1 MALTVNT
8 NVSALNAQRATL
20 DSQKE
25 MASAMERLASGKRIN
40 SAVDDAAGIA
50 IAARMESQISGLN
63 QAVRNAN
70 DAISLVSTAEGALQ
84 ETTAILQRIR
94 ELSIQSAGGAPS
106 NSDRVNL
113 NKEVVQLQEELSRI
127 ANTTRFNGGLLLN
140 GTFVDTDFQI
150 GQSNNE
156 EITVS
161 IGDIRPERIGAFT
174 QRTVEHVGLVS
185 SGASL
190 DAIDNGVNQQT
201 LVVQVGNEVPRT
213 ISINKGDDARTISDK
228 INHAGAQVNSTAV
241 TTSNAYIDGYGSF
254 SFKISSSS
262 APDIEDVITVGAT
275 AGSQAASLAAEINRG
290 YSEHN
295 ISATIEVDSDGV
307 EYVKM
312 VQDDGYDIKIQDY
325 VTTGNS
331 SLDFDEDG
339 VDELTGGYGRTA
351 TIVGGAITIDAP
363 ASFLVSSDDVSNTIL
378 QGTRASL
385 EVVGVSSDPALYQDK
400 SFDITVSGVT
410 KTVNLAA
417 PPPAVPTDA
426 TSPVMAVEFTATQQ
440 LQGPSSQQLGA
451 LRQNSYTVTTI
462 DTATTPARGS
472 ADVQFSLSV
481 NGGSAQDL
489 DMAAALSALGYESGE
504 EVSAADFA
512 AAMQTTISNNPYFN
526 SGDEA
531 VTVTLT
537 DYGQIKLDVAG
548 GSGAI
553 TFAESSKYSAAY
565 AVSWTGSS
573 DVTAVSDQITMLDHG
588 YTTGDSV
595 TYSTSGATDTGLT
608 AGTYFVIAADSNTI
622 QLASTLA
629 NANAGTAVA
638 LTGDGTGEQ
647 ISRAAG
653 DGVAA
658 AMIVNTAPTDGS
670 TTESAADG
678 SLTLGETLNDVT
690 TNPNSPYG
698 PVNPLG
704 ITDRVIATG
713 ANDTFTLAV
722 NDGAPTVIEVVAGT
736 YYAMEE
742 LATAVQTA
750 IDSSPFSSTGS
761 FPITVEATTD
771 ENGDWGLSFGSVD
784 GHSIQVGGTSFLTDV
799 LALSVADPSSA
810 ADIDIANSWT
820 SATDVNAGTNRITI
834 SGHGYSTGDAVLYNA
849 TSADT
854 GLVSGTTY
862 YVAVVDADT
871 ISLSTTEANALG
883 GTIIVLTGDGAG
895 EQISDGAGERK
906 VAISAGP
913 IDEAA
918 TRLAINVNGGGFY
931 DLDLKTHLTAA
942 GVEATATSVTED
954 QFVTALQAALDDSVY
969 FTGDEAVTVS
979 VTSAG
984 LVQLDVAGGAGTV
997 VVAEHS
1003 AYRAGVTGAVATNGL
1018 GATLTGTVSNAVA
1031 LSNGFS
1037 TGEASQSGTG
1047 GSIILGSTANT
1058 ANGDPQDG
1066 DYVKTF
1072 GISAV
1077 EVTAA
1082 TGDELYI
1089 SIDDGTATLLTIP
1102 AGDYL
1107 NMADLAAAIQTQID
1121 GSPEIGLAGT
1131 VSVTATS
1138 TQNSTD
1144 ESWGLSFA
1152 SSNGSKMDLFG
1163 NFFGSSL
1170 GISTGSDG
1178 STQLGRSTDTW
1189 VMGDD
1194 IDATTDRVTL
1204 NNHGLSTGDA
1214 LVYTQGTT
1222 ADTGLPLVNAATYY
1236 AIVIDTDTIQ
1246 LATTV
1251 ALANAGTEITL
1262 DGLGTDDQSL
1272 TFTGDPITIEEVG
1285 EAPVGAAGYRTSVE
1299 AGAFSEGIDLSSD
1312 NQVTIEVLDDET
1324 GALST
1329 KTITLGS
1336 SAGSV
1341 SFSDYMDLV
1350 ASAANS
1356 EFVDEG
1362 FTFSAAGSDRS
1373 FTMTF
1378 EPTGGRTVT
1387 LSGASIT
1394 QAFGASVSASG
1405 EPSNMDGLAFESM
1418 DDVLAELNAQFE
1430 TLDIPI
1436 TATYSRGGDTFNFLV
1451 TTGPADASSTIS
1463 LSGDDLV
1470 ELGFT
1475 GVLESIGGGVDR
1487 AEEVRYVS
1495 QIDISTRDSASLA
1508 MTVVDA
1514 ALETLAGVRG
1524 GLGAVA
1530 NRLESTIS
1538 NLMNISENTSA
1549 AMSRVMDADFAAE
1562 SSRLARAQILQE
1574 ASVAMLAQANS
1585 SAQSVLKLLQ

>member
-20 DSQKE
+20 QSQGE
-25 MASAMERLASGKRIN
+25 MASAMERLATGKRIN
-40 SAVDDAAGIA
+40 SAVDDAAGLA
-50 IAARMESQISGLN
+50 IAARMESQVSGLN

-106 NSDRVNL
+106 NADRVNL
-113 NKEVVQLQEELSRI
+113 NKEVIQLQEELARI

-140 GTFVDTDFQI
+140 GSFVATDFQI

-156 EITVS
+156 EITVD
-161 IGDIRPERIGAFT
+161 IGDVRPERIGAYT
-174 QRTVEHVGLVS
+174 QNTVKNVGLISV
-185 SGASL
+185 GHDL
-190 DAIDNGVNQQT
+190 KTIDNGVNQQT

-213 ISINKGDDARTISDK
+213 IAINKGDDARTVSDK
-228 INHAGAQVNSTAV
+228 LNEGGAQINTTAV
-241 TTSNAYIDGYGSF
+241 TKSNVYIDGVGSF

-262 APDIEDVITVGAT
+262 TPDIEDTITVGAT

-290 YSEHN
+290 YPEHN
-295 ISATIEVDSDGV
+295 ISATLQVDDNGN
-307 EYVKM
+307 EYVQM
-312 VQDDGYDIKIQDY
+312 VQKNGYDIRIQSF
-325 VTTGNS
+325 VTTGDS
-331 SLDFDEDG
+331 TLDFDEDG
-339 VDELTGGYGRTA
+339 TAELTGAYGYTA
-351 TIVGGAITIDAP
+351 TVVGGAVTIDAP
-363 ASFLVSSDDVSNTIL
+363 ASFLISSDDASNTIL

-385 EVVGVSSDPALYQDK
+385 EVVGVNSDPAAYQDR
-400 SFDITVSGVT
+400 SFDVTVSGVT

-417 PPPAVPTDA
+417 PPPAVPRDA
-426 TSPVMAVEFTATQQ
+426 TSPVLAVEFTATQQ
-440 LQGPSSQQLGA
+440 TQGASGQQIGA
-451 LRQNSYTVTTI
+451 LRRNSYTVTTI
-462 DTATTPARGS
+462 DTNTTPARGS
-472 ADVQFSLSV
+472 KDVQFSLSV
-481 NGGSAQDL
+481 NGGDAQDL
-489 DMAAALSALGYESGE
+489 DMAAALAALGYESGDS
-504 EVSAADFA
+504 VTAADFA
-512 AAMQTTISNNPYFN
+512 AAMQTTISNNPYFD
-526 SGDEA
+526 SGDEL

-548 GSGAI
+548 GTGAI

-565 AVSWTGSS
+565 AVTWTGAS
-573 DVTAVSDQITMLDHG
+573 DVTAATDRITMLNHG

-595 TYSTSGATDTGLT
+595 TYSATGTDTGLS
-608 AGTYFVIAADSNTI
+608 AGTYFVIAVDSNTI
-622 QLASTLA
+622 QLASSLA

-658 AMIVNTAPTDGS
+658 AMIVNTAPGNGS
-670 TTESAADG
+670 TSESATDG
-678 SLTLGETLNDVT
+678 SLTLGETLNT
-690 TNPNSPYG
+690 AANSVYG

-704 ITDRVIATG
+704 ITDRVITAG

-722 NDGAPTVIEVVAGT
+722 NDGAPTVIEVAAGT

-750 IDSSPFSSTGS
+750 IDSSPFSSTGT
-761 FPITVEATTD
+761 FPITVQATTD
-771 ENGDWGLSFGSVD
+771 ENGDWGLTFGSED
-784 GHSIQVGGTSFLTDV
+784 GHSIQVGGTSFLTNV

-810 ADIDIANSWT
+810 PDIDIANSWT
-820 SATDVNAGTNRITI
+820 SATDVNATTNRITI
-834 SGHGYSTGDAVLYNA
+834 SGHGYSTGDAVVYNA
-849 TSADT
+849 TSADS
-854 GLVSGTTY
+854 GLTSGTTY
-862 YVAVVDADT
+862 YVAVVDANT
-871 ISLSTTEANALG
+871 ISLSTTEANALA
-883 GTIIVLTGDGAG
+883 GTIISLTGDGAG

-906 VAISAGP
+906 LSIAAGP
-913 IDEAA
+913 VNEAA

-931 DLDLKTHLTAA
+931 DIDLATHLTDA
-942 GVEATATSVTED
+942 GVSATATSVTED

-984 LVQLDVAGGAGTV
+984 LVQLDVAGGAGTI

-1003 AYRAGVTGAVATNGL
+1003 AYRAGVTGATATNGL
-1018 GATLTGTVSNAVA
+1018 AATLTGTVANATA
-1031 LSNGFS
+1031 LSNGFT
-1037 TGEASQSGTG
+1037 TGEAYQSGTG
-1047 GSIILGSTANT
+1047 GSIVLGSTANT

-1066 DYVKTF
+1066 NYVKPF
-1072 GISAV
+1072 GISAI

-1089 SIDDGTATLLTIP
+1089 SIDSGTATLLTIP

-1107 NMADLAAAIQTQID
+1107 SMADLATAIQTQID
-1121 GSPEIGLAGT
+1121 SSPEIGLAGT

-1138 TQNSTD
+1138 TQNSD
-1144 ESWGLSFA
+1144 DQSWGLSFA
-1152 SSNGSKMDLFG
+1152 SSNGSQMDLFG

-1178 STQLGRSTDTW
+1178 STQLGRSSETW

-1194 IDATTDRVTL
+1194 IDSTTNRVTL

-1214 LVYTQGTT
+1214 VVYSDGTT
-1222 ADTGLPLVNAATYY
+1222 ADGGLTDGTTYY
-1236 AIVIDTDTIQ
+1236 AIVVDTDTIQ
-1246 LATTV
+1246 LATSV
-1251 ALANAGTEITL
+1251 ANANAGTAIVL
-1262 DGLGTDDQSL
+1262 DGAGTDDQSL
-1272 TFTGDPITIEEVG
+1272 TVTGDPITIAEVG
-1285 EAPVGAAGYRTSVE
+1285 EAPVGPAGYRTSVE
-1299 AGAFSEGIDLSSD
+1299 AGAFSEGIDLSTD
-1312 NQVTIEVLDDET
+1312 NTVVVEILDDET
-1324 GALST
+1324 GELFT

-1341 SFSDYMDLV
+1341 SFSDYMSEL
-1350 ASAANS
+1350 ATAANAS
-1356 EFVDEG
+1356 FLDEG
-1362 FTFSAAGSDRS
+1362 FTFTSAGSDRS
-1373 FTMTF
+1373 YTMTST
-1378 EPTGGRTVT
+1378 PTGGRTVT
-1387 LSGASIT
+1387 FSGASVT
-1394 QAFGASVSASG
+1394 QAFGGPVSASG
-1405 EPSNMDGLAFESM
+1405 EPSNMDGLTFESM
-1418 DDVLAELNAQFE
+1418 EDVLTELNAQFE
-1430 TLDIPI
+1430 AMEIPVV
-1436 TATYSRGGDTFNFLV
+1436 ATYSRGADTFNFLV
-1451 TTGPADASSTIS
+1451 NSGPADASSTIA

-1475 GVLESIGGGVDR
+1475 GVLASIGGGVDR

-1495 QIDISTRDSASLA
+1495 QIDISTRESASLA

-1549 AMSRVMDADFAAE
+1549 SMSRVMDADFAAE
-1562 SSRLARAQILQE
+1562 STRLARAQVLQQ
-1574 ASVAMLAQANS
+1574 ASVAMLAQANAT
-1585 SAQSVLKLLQ
+1585 AQTVLRLLE

>member
-20 DSQKE
+20 QSQGE
-25 MASAMERLASGKRIN
+25 MASAMERLATGKRIN
-40 SAVDDAAGIA
+40 SAVDDAAGLA
-50 IAARMESQISGLN
+50 IAARMESQVSGLN

-106 NSDRVNL
+106 NADRVNL
-113 NKEVVQLQEELSRI
+113 NKEVIQLQEELARI

-140 GTFVDTDFQI
+140 GSFVATDFQI

-156 EITVS
+156 EITVD
-161 IGDIRPERIGAFT
+161 IGDVRPERIGAYT
-174 QRTVEHVGLVS
+174 QNTVKNVGLISV
-185 SGASL
+185 GHDL
-190 DAIDNGVNQQT
+190 KTIDNGVNQQT

-213 ISINKGDDARTISDK
+213 IAINKGDDARTVSDK
-228 INHAGAQVNSTAV
+228 LNEGGAQINTTAV
-241 TTSNAYIDGYGSF
+241 TKSNVYIDGVGSF

-262 APDIEDVITVGAT
+262 TPDIEDTITVGAT

-290 YSEHN
+290 YPEHN
-295 ISATIEVDSDGV
+295 ISATLQVDDNGN
-307 EYVKM
+307 EYVQM
-312 VQDDGYDIKIQDY
+312 VQKNGYDIRIQSF
-325 VTTGNS
+325 VTTGDS
-331 SLDFDEDG
+331 TLDFDEDG
-339 VDELTGGYGRTA
+339 TAELTGAYGYTA
-351 TIVGGAITIDAP
+351 TVVGGAVTIDAP
-363 ASFLVSSDDVSNTIL
+363 ASFLISSDDASNTIL

-385 EVVGVSSDPALYQDK
+385 EVVGVNSDPAAYQDR
-400 SFDITVSGVT
+400 SFDVTVSGVT

-417 PPPAVPTDA
+417 PPPAVPRDA
-426 TSPVMAVEFTATQQ
+426 TSPVLAVEFTATQQ
-440 LQGPSSQQLGA
+440 TQGASGQQIGA
-451 LRQNSYTVTTI
+451 LRRNSYTVTTI
-462 DTATTPARGS
+462 DTNTTPARGS
-472 ADVQFSLSV
+472 KDVQFSLSV
-481 NGGSAQDL
+481 NGGDAQDL
-489 DMAAALSALGYESGE
+489 DMAAALAALGYESGDS
-504 EVSAADFA
+504 VTAADFA
-512 AAMQTTISNNPYFN
+512 AAMQTTISNNPYFD
-526 SGDEA
+526 SGDEL

-537 DYGQIKLDVAG
+537 DYGQIQLDVAG
-548 GSGAI
+548 GTGAI

-565 AVSWTGSS
+565 AVTWTGAS
-573 DVTAVSDQITMLDHG
+573 DVTAATDRITMLNHG

-595 TYSTSGATDTGLT
+595 TYSATGTDTGLS
-608 AGTYFVIAADSNTI
+608 AGTYFVIAVDSNTI
-622 QLASTLA
+622 QLASSLA

-658 AMIVNTAPTDGS
+658 AMIVNTAPGNGS
-670 TTESAADG
+670 TSESATDG
-678 SLTLGETLNDVT
+678 SLTLGETLNT
-690 TNPNSPYG
+690 AANSVYG

-704 ITDRVIATG
+704 ITDRVITAG

-722 NDGAPTVIEVVAGT
+722 NDGAPTVIEVAAGT

-750 IDSSPFSSTGS
+750 IDSSPFSSTGT
-761 FPITVEATTD
+761 FPITVQATTD
-771 ENGDWGLSFGSVD
+771 ENGDWGLTFGSED
-784 GHSIQVGGTSFLTDV
+784 GHSIQVGGTSFLTNV

-810 ADIDIANSWT
+810 PDIDIANSWT
-820 SATDVNAGTNRITI
+820 SATDVNATTNRITI
-834 SGHGYSTGDAVLYNA
+834 SGHGYSTGDAVVYNA
-849 TSADT
+849 TSADS
-854 GLVSGTTY
+854 GLTSGTTY
-862 YVAVVDADT
+862 YVAVVDANT
-871 ISLSTTEANALG
+871 ISLSTTEANALA
-883 GTIIVLTGDGAG
+883 GTIISLTGDGAG

-906 VAISAGP
+906 LSIAAGP
-913 IDEAA
+913 VNEAA

-931 DLDLKTHLTAA
+931 DIDLATHLTDA
-942 GVEATATSVTED
+942 GVSATATSVTED

-984 LVQLDVAGGAGTV
+984 LVQLDVAGGAGTI

-1003 AYRAGVTGAVATNGL
+1003 AYRAGVTGATATNGL
-1018 GATLTGTVSNAVA
+1018 AATLTGTVANATA
-1031 LSNGFS
+1031 LSNGFT
-1037 TGEASQSGTG
+1037 TGEAYQSGTG
-1047 GSIILGSTANT
+1047 GSIVLGSTANT

-1066 DYVKTF
+1066 NYVKPF
-1072 GISAV
+1072 GISAI

-1089 SIDDGTATLLTIP
+1089 SIDSGTATLLTIP

-1107 NMADLAAAIQTQID
+1107 SMADLATAIQTQID
-1121 GSPEIGLAGT
+1121 SSPEIGLAGT

-1138 TQNSTD
+1138 TQNSD
-1144 ESWGLSFA
+1144 DQSWGLSFA
-1152 SSNGSKMDLFG
+1152 SSNGSQMDLFG

-1178 STQLGRSTDTW
+1178 STQLGRSSETW

-1194 IDATTDRVTL
+1194 IDSTTNRVTL

-1214 LVYTQGTT
+1214 VVYSDGTT
-1222 ADTGLPLVNAATYY
+1222 ADGGLTDGTTYY
-1236 AIVIDTDTIQ
+1236 AIVVDTDTIQ
-1246 LATTV
+1246 LATSV
-1251 ALANAGTEITL
+1251 ANANAGTAIVL
-1262 DGLGTDDQSL
+1262 DGAGTDDQSL
-1272 TFTGDPITIEEVG
+1272 TVTGDPITIAEVG
-1285 EAPVGAAGYRTSVE
+1285 EAPVGPAGYRTSVE
-1299 AGAFSEGIDLSSD
+1299 AGAFSEGIDLSTD
-1312 NQVTIEVLDDET
+1312 NTVVVEILDDET
-1324 GALST
+1324 GELFT

-1341 SFSDYMDLV
+1341 SFSDYMSEL
-1350 ASAANS
+1350 ATAANAS
-1356 EFVDEG
+1356 FLDEG
-1362 FTFSAAGSDRS
+1362 FTFTSAGSDRS
-1373 FTMTF
+1373 YTMTF
-1378 EPTGGRTVT
+1378 TPTGGRTVT
-1387 LSGASIT
+1387 FSGASVT
-1394 QAFGASVSASG
+1394 QAFGGPVSASG
-1405 EPSNMDGLAFESM
+1405 EPSNMDGLTFESM
-1418 DDVLAELNAQFE
+1418 EDVLTELNAQFE
-1430 TLDIPI
+1430 AMEIPVV
-1436 TATYSRGGDTFNFLV
+1436 ATYSRGADTFNFLV
-1451 TTGPADASSTIS
+1451 NSGPADASSTIA

-1475 GVLESIGGGVDR
+1475 GVLASIGGGVDR

-1495 QIDISTRDSASLA
+1495 QIDISTRESASLA

-1549 AMSRVMDADFAAE
+1549 SMSRVMDADFAAE
-1562 SSRLARAQILQE
+1562 STRLARAQVLQQ
-1574 ASVAMLAQANS
+1574 ASVAMLAQANAT
-1585 SAQSVLKLLQ
+1585 AQTVLRLLE

>member
-20 DSQKE
+20 QSQGE
-25 MASAMERLASGKRIN
+25 MASAMERLATGKRIN
-40 SAVDDAAGIA
+40 SAVDDAAGLA
-50 IAARMESQISGLN
+50 IAARMESQVSGLN

-106 NSDRVNL
+106 NADRVNL
-113 NKEVVQLQEELSRI
+113 NKEVIQLQEELARI

-140 GTFVDTDFQI
+140 GSFVATDFQI

-156 EITVS
+156 EITVD
-161 IGDIRPERIGAFT
+161 IGDVRPERIGAYT
-174 QRTVEHVGLVS
+174 QNTVKNVGLISV
-185 SGASL
+185 GHDL
-190 DAIDNGVNQQT
+190 KTIDNGVNQQT

-213 ISINKGDDARTISDK
+213 IAINKGDDARTVSDK
-228 INHAGAQVNSTAV
+228 LNEGGAQINTTAV
-241 TTSNAYIDGYGSF
+241 TKSNVYIDGVGSF

-262 APDIEDVITVGAT
+262 TPDIEDTITVGAT

-290 YSEHN
+290 YPEHN
-295 ISATIEVDSDGV
+295 ISATLQVDDNGN
-307 EYVKM
+307 EYVQM
-312 VQDDGYDIKIQDY
+312 VQKNGYDIRIQSF
-325 VTTGNS
+325 VTTGDS
-331 SLDFDEDG
+331 TLDFDEDG
-339 VDELTGGYGRTA
+339 TAELTGAYGYTA
-351 TIVGGAITIDAP
+351 TVVGGAVTIDAP
-363 ASFLVSSDDVSNTIL
+363 ASFLISSDDASNTIL

-385 EVVGVSSDPALYQDK
+385 EVVGVNSDPAAYQDR
-400 SFDITVSGVT
+400 SFDVTVSGVT

-417 PPPAVPTDA
+417 PPPAVPRDA
-426 TSPVMAVEFTATQQ
+426 TSPVLAVEFTATQQ
-440 LQGPSSQQLGA
+440 TQGASGQQIGA
-451 LRQNSYTVTTI
+451 LRRNSYTVTTI
-462 DTATTPARGS
+462 DTNTTPARGS
-472 ADVQFSLSV
+472 KDVQFSLSV
-481 NGGSAQDL
+481 NGGDAQDL
-489 DMAAALSALGYESGE
+489 DMAAALAALGYESGDS
-504 EVSAADFA
+504 VTAADFA
-512 AAMQTTISNNPYFN
+512 AAMQTTISNNPYFD
-526 SGDEA
+526 SGDEL

-537 DYGQIKLDVAG
+537 DYGQIQLDVAG
-548 GSGAI
+548 GTGAI

-565 AVSWTGSS
+565 AVTWTGAS
-573 DVTAVSDQITMLDHG
+573 DVTAATDRITMLNHG

-595 TYSTSGATDTGLT
+595 TYSATGTDTGLS
-608 AGTYFVIAADSNTI
+608 AGTYFVIAVDSNTI
-622 QLASTLA
+622 QLASSLA

-658 AMIVNTAPTDGS
+658 AMIVNTAPGNGS
-670 TTESAADG
+670 TSESATDG
-678 SLTLGETLNDVT
+678 SLTLGETLNT
-690 TNPNSPYG
+690 AANSVYG

-704 ITDRVIATG
+704 ITDRVLTAG

-722 NDGAPTVIEVVAGT
+722 NDGAPTVIEVAAGT

-750 IDSSPFSSTGS
+750 IDSSPFSSTGT
-761 FPITVEATTD
+761 FPITVQATTD
-771 ENGDWGLSFGSVD
+771 ENGDWGLTFGSED
-784 GHSIQVGGTSFLTDV
+784 GHSIQVGGTSFLTNV
-799 LALSVADPSSA
+799 LALSVADPSSTP
-810 ADIDIANSWT
+810 DIDIANSWT
-820 SATDVNAGTNRITI
+820 SATDVNATTNRITI
-834 SGHGYSTGDAVLYNA
+834 SGHGYSTGDAVVYNA
-849 TSADT
+849 TSADS
-854 GLVSGTTY
+854 GLTSGTTY
-862 YVAVVDADT
+862 YVAVVDANT
-871 ISLSTTEANALG
+871 ISLSTTEANALA
-883 GTIIVLTGDGAG
+883 GTIISLTGDGAG

-906 VAISAGP
+906 LSIAAGP
-913 IDEAA
+913 VNEAA

-931 DLDLKTHLTAA
+931 DIDLATHLTDA
-942 GVEATATSVTED
+942 GVSATATSVTED

-984 LVQLDVAGGAGTV
+984 LVQLDVAGGAGTI

-1003 AYRAGVTGAVATNGL
+1003 AYRAGVTGATATNGL
-1018 GATLTGTVSNAVA
+1018 AATLTGTVANATA
-1031 LSNGFS
+1031 LSNGFT
-1037 TGEASQSGTG
+1037 TGEAYQSGTG
-1047 GSIILGSTANT
+1047 GSIVLGSTANT

-1066 DYVKTF
+1066 NYVKPF
-1072 GISAV
+1072 GISAI

-1089 SIDDGTATLLTIP
+1089 SIDSGTATLLTIP

-1107 NMADLAAAIQTQID
+1107 SMADLATAIQTQID
-1121 GSPEIGLAGT
+1121 SSPEIGLAGT

-1138 TQNSTD
+1138 TQNSD
-1144 ESWGLSFA
+1144 DQSWGLSFA
-1152 SSNGSKMDLFG
+1152 SSNGSQMDLFG

-1178 STQLGRSTDTW
+1178 STQLGRSSETW

-1194 IDATTDRVTL
+1194 IDSTTNRVTL

-1214 LVYTQGTT
+1214 VVYSDGTT
-1222 ADTGLPLVNAATYY
+1222 ADGGLTDGTTYY
-1236 AIVIDTDTIQ
+1236 AIVVDTDTIQ
-1246 LATTV
+1246 LATSV
-1251 ALANAGTEITL
+1251 ANANAGTAIVL
-1262 DGLGTDDQSL
+1262 DGAGTDDQSL
-1272 TFTGDPITIEEVG
+1272 TVTGDPITIAEVG
-1285 EAPVGAAGYRTSVE
+1285 EAPVGPAGYRTSVE
-1299 AGAFSEGIDLSSD
+1299 AGAFSEGIDLSTD
-1312 NQVTIEVLDDET
+1312 NTVVVEILDDET
-1324 GALST
+1324 GELFT

-1341 SFSDYMDLV
+1341 SFSDYMSEL
-1350 ASAANS
+1350 ATAANAS
-1356 EFVDEG
+1356 FLDEG
-1362 FTFSAAGSDRS
+1362 FTFTSAGSDRS
-1373 FTMTF
+1373 YTMTF
-1378 EPTGGRTVT
+1378 TPTGGRTVT
-1387 LSGASIT
+1387 FSGASVT
-1394 QAFGASVSASG
+1394 QAFGGPVSASG
-1405 EPSNMDGLAFESM
+1405 EPSNMDGLTFESM
-1418 DDVLAELNAQFE
+1418 EDVLTELNAQFE
-1430 TLDIPI
+1430 AMEIPVV
-1436 TATYSRGGDTFNFLV
+1436 ATYSRGADTFNFLV
-1451 TTGPADASSTIS
+1451 NSGPADASSTIA

-1475 GVLESIGGGVDR
+1475 GVLASIGGGVDR

-1495 QIDISTRDSASLA
+1495 QIDISTRESASLA

-1549 AMSRVMDADFAAE
+1549 SMSRVMDADFAAE
-1562 SSRLARAQILQE
+1562 STRLARAQVLQQ
-1574 ASVAMLAQANS
+1574 ASVAMLAQANAT
-1585 SAQSVLKLLQ
+1585 AQTVLRLLE

>member
-20 DSQKE
+20 QSQGE
-25 MASAMERLASGKRIN
+25 MASAMERLATGKRIN
-40 SAVDDAAGIA
+40 SAVDDAAGLA
-50 IAARMESQISGLN
+50 IAARMESQVSGLN

-106 NSDRVNL
+106 NADRVNL
-113 NKEVVQLQEELSRI
+113 NKEVIQLQEELARI

-140 GTFVDTDFQI
+140 GSFVATDFQI

-156 EITVS
+156 EITVD
-161 IGDIRPERIGAFT
+161 IGDVRPERIGAYT
-174 QRTVEHVGLVS
+174 QNTVKNVGLISV
-185 SGASL
+185 GHDL
-190 DAIDNGVNQQT
+190 KTIDNGVNQQT

-213 ISINKGDDARTISDK
+213 IAINKGDDARTVSDK
-228 INHAGAQVNSTAV
+228 LNEGGAQINTTAV
-241 TTSNAYIDGYGSF
+241 TKSNVYIDGVGSF

-262 APDIEDVITVGAT
+262 TPDIEDTITVGAT

-290 YSEHN
+290 YPEHN
-295 ISATIEVDSDGV
+295 ISATLQVDDNGN
-307 EYVKM
+307 EYVQM
-312 VQDDGYDIKIQDY
+312 VQKNGYDIRIQSF
-325 VTTGNS
+325 VTTGDS
-331 SLDFDEDG
+331 TLDFDEDG
-339 VDELTGGYGRTA
+339 AAELTGAYGYTA
-351 TIVGGAITIDAP
+351 TVVGGAVTIDAP
-363 ASFLVSSDDVSNTIL
+363 ASFLISSDDASNTIL

-385 EVVGVSSDPALYQDK
+385 EVVGVNSDPAAYQDR
-400 SFDITVSGVT
+400 SFDVTVSGVT

-417 PPPAVPTDA
+417 PPPAVPRDA
-426 TSPVMAVEFTATQQ
+426 TSPVLAVEFTATQQ
-440 LQGPSSQQLGA
+440 TQGASGQQIGA
-451 LRQNSYTVTTI
+451 LRRNSYTVTTI
-462 DTATTPARGS
+462 DTNTTPARGS
-472 ADVQFSLSV
+472 KDVQFSLSV
-481 NGGSAQDL
+481 NGGDAQDL
-489 DMAAALSALGYESGE
+489 DMAAALAALGYESGDS
-504 EVSAADFA
+504 VTAADFA
-512 AAMQTTISNNPYFN
+512 AAMQTTISNNPYFD
-526 SGDEA
+526 SGDEL

-548 GSGAI
+548 GTGAI

-565 AVSWTGSS
+565 AVTWTGAS
-573 DVTAVSDQITMLDHG
+573 DVTAATDRITMLNHG

-595 TYSTSGATDTGLT
+595 TYSATGTDTGLS
-608 AGTYFVIAADSNTI
+608 AGTYFVIAVDSNTI
-622 QLASTLA
+622 QLASSLA

-658 AMIVNTAPTDGS
+658 AMIVNTAPGNGS
-670 TTESAADG
+670 TSESATDG
-678 SLTLGETLNDVT
+678 SLTLGETLNT
-690 TNPNSPYG
+690 AANSVYG

-704 ITDRVIATG
+704 ITDRVITAG

-722 NDGAPTVIEVVAGT
+722 NDGAPTVIEVAAGT

-750 IDSSPFSSTGS
+750 IDSSPFSSTGT
-761 FPITVEATTD
+761 FPITVQATTD
-771 ENGDWGLSFGSVD
+771 ENGDWGLTFGSED
-784 GHSIQVGGTSFLTDV
+784 GHSIQVGGTSFLTNV
-799 LALSVADPSSA
+799 LALSVADPSSTP
-810 ADIDIANSWT
+810 DIDIANSWT
-820 SATDVNAGTNRITI
+820 SATDVNATTNRITI
-834 SGHGYSTGDAVLYNA
+834 SGHGYSTGDAVVYNA
-849 TSADT
+849 TSADS
-854 GLVSGTTY
+854 GLTSGTTY
-862 YVAVVDADT
+862 YVAVVDANT
-871 ISLSTTEANALG
+871 ISLSTTEANALA
-883 GTIIVLTGDGAG
+883 GTIISLTGDGAG

-906 VAISAGP
+906 LSIAAGP
-913 IDEAA
+913 INEAA

-931 DLDLKTHLTAA
+931 DIDLATHLTDA
-942 GVEATATSVTED
+942 GVSATATSVTED

-984 LVQLDVAGGAGTV
+984 LVQLDVAGGAGTI

-1003 AYRAGVTGAVATNGL
+1003 AYRAGVTGATATNGL
-1018 GATLTGTVSNAVA
+1018 AATLTGTVANATA
-1031 LSNGFS
+1031 LSNGFT
-1037 TGEASQSGTG
+1037 TGEAYQSGTG
-1047 GSIILGSTANT
+1047 GSIVLGSTANT

-1066 DYVKTF
+1066 NYVKPF
-1072 GISAV
+1072 GISAI

-1089 SIDDGTATLLTIP
+1089 SIDSGTATLLTIP

-1107 NMADLAAAIQTQID
+1107 SMADLATAIQTQID
-1121 GSPEIGLAGT
+1121 SSPEIGLAGT

-1138 TQNSTD
+1138 TQNSD
-1144 ESWGLSFA
+1144 DQSWGLSFA
-1152 SSNGSKMDLFG
+1152 SSNGSQMDLFG

-1178 STQLGRSTDTW
+1178 STQLGRSSETW

-1194 IDATTDRVTL
+1194 IDSTTNRVTL

-1214 LVYTQGTT
+1214 VVYSDGTT
-1222 ADTGLPLVNAATYY
+1222 ADGGLTDGTTYY
-1236 AIVIDTDTIQ
+1236 AIVVDTDTIQ
-1246 LATTV
+1246 LATSV
-1251 ALANAGTEITL
+1251 ANANAGTAIVL
-1262 DGLGTDDQSL
+1262 DGAGTDDQSL
-1272 TFTGDPITIEEVG
+1272 TVTGDPITIAEVG
-1285 EAPVGAAGYRTSVE
+1285 EAPVGPAGYRTSVE
-1299 AGAFSEGIDLSSD
+1299 AGAFSEGIDLSTD
-1312 NQVTIEVLDDET
+1312 NTVVVEILDDET
-1324 GALST
+1324 GELFT

-1341 SFSDYMDLV
+1341 SFSDYMSEL
-1350 ASAANS
+1350 ATAANAS
-1356 EFVDEG
+1356 FLDEG
-1362 FTFSAAGSDRS
+1362 FTFTSAGSDRS
-1373 FTMTF
+1373 YTMTF
-1378 EPTGGRTVT
+1378 TPTGGRTVT
-1387 LSGASIT
+1387 FSGASVT
-1394 QAFGASVSASG
+1394 QAFGGPVSASG
-1405 EPSNMDGLAFESM
+1405 EPSNMDGLTFESM
-1418 DDVLAELNAQFE
+1418 EDVLTELNAQFE
-1430 TLDIPI
+1430 AMEIPVV
-1436 TATYSRGGDTFNFLV
+1436 ATYSRGADTFNFLV
-1451 TTGPADASSTIS
+1451 NSGPADASSTIA

-1475 GVLESIGGGVDR
+1475 GVLASIGGGVDR

-1495 QIDISTRDSASLA
+1495 QIDISTRESASLA

-1549 AMSRVMDADFAAE
+1549 SMSRVMDADFAAE
-1562 SSRLARAQILQE
+1562 STRLARAQVLQQ
-1574 ASVAMLAQANS
+1574 ASVAMLAQANAT
-1585 SAQSVLKLLQ
+1585 AQTVLRLLE